1 MDFIVNLIVFILSL
15 ALLVV
20 IHEFG
25 HYITAKAFNVY
36 VTEFSIGF
44 GPALYSHKREGKE
57 TKFSIRAIPFGGYC
71 AIVGESLPEFT
82 KKNTLNYLLVIK
94 N

>member
-1 MDFIVNLIVFILSL
+1 MNFIVNLIVFILSL

-44 GPALYSHKREGKE
+44 GPALYSHKKEGK
-57 TKFSIRAIPFGGYC
+57 KLN
-71 AIVGESLPEFT
+71 SLLEQF
-82 KKNTLNYLLVIK
+82 LLEGIAQ
-94 N
+94 